1 VSKVLNPRNLA
12 VKYVD
17 DMDYETEIAMES
29 EKEAKFWQLLFLI
42 TITLSV
48 VIGSLLYFTTI

>member
-1 VSKVLNPRNLA
+1 VLNPRNLA

-48 VIGSLLYFTTI
+48 VIGSLIYFTTI